1 MDSLSR
7 LNHSMADMLATNRTL
22 LEVRWRSTFCELR
35 TQCFPDAP
43 AFIEKDASGNKGYYL
58 MDAPVGSGLQ
68 EPLRLESLARIAPEI
83 LKQEL
88 AEAGIPTA
96 NWPDVESFDIFNEYL
111 HVNYLAL
118 IADLGTEPL
127 RNITV

>member
-1 MDSLSR
+1 
-7 LNHSMADMLATNRTL
+7 MADMLATNRTL

-43 AFIEKDASGNKGYYL
+43 AFNEKDASGNKGYYL

-68 EPLRLESLARIAPEI
+68 EPLRLESLVRIAPEI

-88 AEAGIPTA
+88 AEA
-96 NWPDVESFDIFNEYL
+96 ESFDIFNEYL